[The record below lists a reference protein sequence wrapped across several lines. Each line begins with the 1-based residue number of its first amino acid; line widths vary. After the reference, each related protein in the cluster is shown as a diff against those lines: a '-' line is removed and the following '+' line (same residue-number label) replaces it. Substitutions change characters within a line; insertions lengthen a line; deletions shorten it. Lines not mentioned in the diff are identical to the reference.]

1 MSFRG
6 EHTDRGLLLGNEKKR
21 PADRCN
27 SVNKPEMHSAKQKK
41 PDSKGYLL
49 LDSVVISIGQP
60 SGIFCPPNEKTKQ
73 WFLAAGG
80 GADYKGAHVFG
91 GRGNYRAVQTLF
103 VAFTR
108 LNTFVTRRH
117 LRGCILLYVNY
128 TSINLTL
135 RVNKQTNLEGTEPP

>member
-6 EHTDRGLLLGNEKKR
+6 EHTDHGLLLGNEKKR
-21 PADRCN
+21 PAGRCN

-49 LDSVVISIGQP
+49 LDSVVISIVQP
-60 SGIFCPPNEKTKQ
+60 SGIFCPPNEKTKR

-91 GRGNYRAVQTLF
+91 GARELQSCSDLVCGLYETEHLCHKKAPERLHFTLCKLY
-103 VAFTR
+103 
-108 LNTFVTRRH
+108 LN
-117 LRGCILLYVNY
+117 
-128 TSINLTL
+128 
-135 RVNKQTNLEGTEPP
+135 